1 MAAYALSQLSAGK
14 GMKRLSVDHVWDW
27 LETRYELNQLLRTIA
42 PVNRNDTSNKKGHR
56 SALVPLRNEPN
67 QL

>member
-1 MAAYALSQLSAGK
+1 MAAYIVSQLSAEK
-14 GMKRLSVDHVWDW
+14 TVKRLNVDHVWDW
-27 LETRYELNQLLRTIA
+27 LEARYELNQLLRTIA

-67 QL
+67 QI